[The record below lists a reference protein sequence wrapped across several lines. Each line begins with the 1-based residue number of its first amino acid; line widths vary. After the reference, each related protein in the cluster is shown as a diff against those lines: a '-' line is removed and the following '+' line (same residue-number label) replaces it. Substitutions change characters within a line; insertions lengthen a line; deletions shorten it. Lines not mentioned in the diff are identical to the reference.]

1 MATHSNNLAWRIP
14 WTEEP
19 GRLQSM
25 GSQRVRHDS
34 AADTF
39 TFNTVTSAPFGSS
52 IRCFFLSLS
61 QPSTP
66 LSVLSKADHTL
77 TWDMGTSSVMARGML
92 GGRSILNEKKW

>member
-1 MATHSNNLAWRIP
+1 MATHSSILAWRIP

-34 AADTF
+34 ATDTF
-39 TFNTVTSAPFGSS
+39 TFNTVTSASFGSS

-61 QPSTP
+61 QPSTF
-66 LSVLSKADHTL
+66 LSRADHYTHVGHGNQL
-77 TWDMGTSSVMARGML
+77 RNGQMNSWGK
-92 GGRSILNEKKW
+92 IYPK

>member
-1 MATHSNNLAWRIP
+1 MATHSSILAWRIP

-25 GSQRVRHDS
+25 GSQRVGLDS
-34 AADTF
+34 ATDTF

-66 LSVLSKADHTL
+66 LSVLSRADHYTHVGHGNQL
-77 TWDMGTSSVMARGML
+77 CNGQRNAWGK
-92 GGRSILNEKKW
+92 IHPK